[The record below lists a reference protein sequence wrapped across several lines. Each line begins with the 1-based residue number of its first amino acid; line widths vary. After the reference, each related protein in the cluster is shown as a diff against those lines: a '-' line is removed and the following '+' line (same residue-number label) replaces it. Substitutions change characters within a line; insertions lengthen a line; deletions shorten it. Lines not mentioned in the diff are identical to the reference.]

1 MLSQSVVHRDLKLEN
16 ILLDSHTFQLKV
28 LDFGYAF
35 FLQKQENISS
45 KGEVMTSNSN
55 AE

>member
-35 FLQKQENISS
+35 FLQKEEN
-45 KGEVMTSNSN
+45 NS
-55 AE
+55 A

>member
-28 LDFGYAF
+28 LDFGYAS
-35 FLQKQENISS
+35 FLQNKDNDSAKAEI
-45 KGEVMTSNSN
+45 KTSIPC